1 MDGQHQGRAL
11 MPNGITYQ
19 QQVSAA
25 VLHELMQSPRFKV
38 QPPLDRIDH
47 RTLVAETILHSI
59 SQVGVGGSSSDYA
72 LQGATKDD
80 LIFFMAD
87 RIADQIAFFKL
98 GAVPALEIT
107 GYCIKLLD
115 QLLRQGPNAPPPDQ
129 RGVPLFGRVKPL
141 QFEIFRE
148 RYAANGRD
156 VVIIAS
162 EYATNAIFQCLSNDI
177 TDIVAAN
184 QFMIKLQLE
193 RKEYYRMASHLQQQ
207 IRISQSFR
215 AEILQLL
222 NRVRYEIRA
231 TMWADYL
238 SGTVQR
244 VRRQAKEVIQQD
256 RLIRNGLLSAT
267 QFATKEDAALLRDI
281 TALGS
286 IAFSSHAA
294 INADVIRL
302 HEEFIE
308 NKSIR
313 ATRVPNTSLLR
324 DHEDDILRPLLRLDA
339 DMIGK
344 DPVFAL
350 DLLLKPE
357 LPVSNDPVPWLSLLL
372 NMRRMNDQTDD
383 DEEDADF
390 DDAAG
395 LADERDF
402 SEHDEI
408 TVDNRLLEFAE
419 ELGKSFLLS
428 DFLTWFEEQDATE
441 AQLQLSCLFV
451 STIFIN
457 SSKRWLIELVPKPD
471 HVGEF
476 DIPPPSANGANGF
489 PLDLSR
495 IRTRNGGSVF
505 YAGRLFGSNF
515 KIQLLDRNEENFTRE
530 TDRSE

>member
-1 MDGQHQGRAL
+1 LDGSHQRRAL
-11 MPNGITYQ
+11 APNGITYQ

-25 VLHELMQSPRFKV
+25 VLHELMQRPGFKV
-38 QPPLDRIDH
+38 LPPLDRIDH
-47 RTLVAETILHSI
+47 MTVVAETILHSI
-59 SQVGVGGSSSDYA
+59 AQVGIGGSSSDYA
-72 LQGATKDD
+72 LEGATKDD
-80 LIFFMAD
+80 LLFFMAD
-87 RIADQIAFFKL
+87 RVADQIAFFKL
-98 GAVPALEIT
+98 GPVPALEIT

-115 QLLRQGPNAPPPDQ
+115 QLLRQGATAPPPDQ
-129 RGVPLFGRVKPL
+129 RGVPLFGRAKPL

-193 RKEYYRMASHLQQQ
+193 RKEYDRMASHLQQQ

-231 TMWADYL
+231 TMWAGHL
-238 SGTVQR
+238 SGTVER

-256 RLIRNGLLSAT
+256 RLIRNGLPSAT
-267 QFATKEDAALLRDI
+267 HLATKEDAALLREI
-281 TALGS
+281 IALGS

-294 INADVIRL
+294 INADVMRL

-313 ATRVPNTSLLR
+313 ASRVPNTSILR
-324 DHEDDILRPLLRLDA
+324 DHEEDILRPLLRLDA
-339 DMIGK
+339 GMIGK
-344 DPVFAL
+344 EPVFAL

-357 LPVSNDPVPWLSLLL
+357 LPVSSDPVSWLSLLL
-372 NMRRMNDQTDD
+372 NMRRMDD
-383 DEEDADF
+383 GAGGDEEDADF

-395 LADERDF
+395 LADEKEF

-408 TVDNRLLEFAE
+408 TVDNRLLQFAD
-419 ELGKSFLLS
+419 ELGGSFLLS

-457 SSKRWLIELVPKPD
+457 TSKRWRIELVPKPD
-471 HVGEF
+471 NVGEF
-476 DIPPPSANGANGF
+476 EIPPPGECGL
-489 PLDLSR
+489 PLE
-495 IRTRNGGSVF
+495 
-505 YAGRLFGSNF
+505 LF
-515 KIQLLDRNEENFTRE
+515 
-530 TDRSE
+530 